1 MSPTADEHRRLA
13 FVKAATEGRDVGLV
27 LADDA
32 GATYLLGI
40 DSSVVEAIRTMP
52 VRTPRREQPT
62 SGDEPQQIGPREI
75 QAFIRAGM
83 TGAEVAQRHGIDLG
97 KVERY
102 EGPVLAERAWIADR
116 ARATE
121 LRRPDE
127 SISLNDLVITRL
139 RGRGDDLASLEWDA
153 WRRDDHRWVVQATW
167 LALGKSIGDDA
178 MASAHWLFDPVGHTI
193 VPDDAAAR
201 ALVDETTTPATKA
214 KRPSAPAG
222 GDPYRVP
229 TQDSAADDI
238 DAVARAA
245 EVTTDSRPSTG
256 TSAASTASAPASA
269 GADSSQAEPAWTPV
283 VVDGGKT
290 VAQPEQ
296 VPAPSAVEASD
307 DEQLDMWDSGSDT
320 FDGVD
325 EPVDAPVDEPVVADD
340 TPSKKPATKR
350 KAGRASIPSWDEIL
364 LGTQSPE

>member
-1 MSPTADEHRRLA
+1 MAPTSDKHRRLA
-13 FVKAATEGRDVGLV
+13 FVKAAAIGRETGLV

-32 GATYLLGI
+32 GATYMLGV
-40 DSSVVEAIRTMP
+40 DSSVVEAIRNMP

-62 SGDEPQQIGPREI
+62 PSDEPQQIGPREI
-75 QAFIRAGM
+75 QAFIRAGLSA
-83 TGAEVAQRHGIDLG
+83 AEVAQRYDLELSR
-97 KVERY
+97 VERY

-127 SISLNDLVITRL
+127 SVSLNDLVVNRL
-139 RGRGDDLASLEWDA
+139 RARGDDLASLEWDA

-167 LALGKSIGDDA
+167 LALGKQIGDDA

-201 ALVDETTTPATKA
+201 ALVEDTTPPTSKGSRKATI
-214 KRPSAPAG
+214 AG

-229 TQDSAADDI
+229 AQDGPADDLT
-238 DAVARAA
+238 AVAQAA
-245 EVTTDSRPSTG
+245 EVTRTPSRQSESSDSVQSHRDAEQL
-256 TSAASTASAPASA
+256 SA
-269 GADSSQAEPAWTPV
+269 DEPVWTPV

-290 VAQPEQ
+290 TRAVTESDGTEV
-296 VPAPSAVEASD
+296 VPASDTAD
-307 DEQLDMWDSGSDT
+307 DEQLDIWDAGSEQ

-325 EPVDAPVDEPVVADD
+325 EPAEAPTVAQVEP
-340 TPSKKPATKR
+340 TGTKKTSAKR